1 MNRKLQFA
9 FLVSLLVN
17 VFLIGVLLGELPH
30 NFEERLSR
38 EERMEKALEEL
49 PEPLQTQFR
58 EKLAGMREGNEAI
71 RQQIHQARN
80 EAIRILVTESFDG
93 SAYDRQVSKI
103 HGLYGQRSRRMAE
116 VVKEVA
122 KDASLEQRQALAEV
136 LKRPPPSSPR

>member
-30 NFEERLSR
+30 HFNERVSR
-38 EERMEKALEEL
+38 EERMEKALKEL
-49 PEPLQTQFR
+49 PEPLQTQLR
-58 EKLAGMREGNEAI
+58 EKMGRMREGSESIRKQIQEA
-71 RQQIHQARN
+71 RE
-80 EAIRILVTESFDG
+80 EAIRILITEPFDG
-93 SAYDRQVSKI
+93 TAYDRQVSTI
-103 HGLYGQRSRRMAE
+103 HELYGQRSKRMAE

-122 KDASLEQRQALAEV
+122 KDVSLEHRQALAEV